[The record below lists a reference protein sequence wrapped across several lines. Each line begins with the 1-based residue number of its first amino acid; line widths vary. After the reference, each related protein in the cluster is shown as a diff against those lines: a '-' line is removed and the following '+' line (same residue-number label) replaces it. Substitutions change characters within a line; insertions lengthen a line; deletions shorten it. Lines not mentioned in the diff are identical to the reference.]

1 MINTDKRFLSKERL
15 VTAALILYVFPY
27 AWLLMEMHYRGVLVL
42 GGLLVTAIAVFLA
55 VTIRVYSSI
64 YLLLLG
70 NVISVFISYRFI
82 PNMSGTTAEVLFFEP
97 LSLLQAMFAYT
108 GFLLIVQAVAL
119 IIVECVRRRKSQGK
133 KTIHAET

>member
-1 MINTDKRFLSKERL
+1 MSKERL
-15 VTAALILYVFPY
+15 AAAALILYVFPY
-27 AWLLMEMHYRGVLVL
+27 AWLLMEMHVRGVLIL
-42 GGLLVTAIAVFLA
+42 GGLLVTAITVLLA
-55 VTIRVYSSI
+55 VTIRIYSSI

-82 PNMSGTTAEVLFFEP
+82 PNMSGSTAKILFFEP

-119 IIVECVRRRKSQGK
+119 IIIECIRRRKSQGK
-133 KTIHAET
+133 KAIHVET